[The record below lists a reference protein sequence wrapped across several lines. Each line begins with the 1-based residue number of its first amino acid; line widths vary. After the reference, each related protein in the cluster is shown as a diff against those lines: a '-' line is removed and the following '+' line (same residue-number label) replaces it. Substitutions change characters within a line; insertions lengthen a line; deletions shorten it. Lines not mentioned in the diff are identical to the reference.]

1 MAGFARLTAEY
12 LNDEQKKKEAIEKC
26 DMLEKKYQHCWEVIW
41 ITMCHNEN
49 FLINLHCNGGRGRYD
64 KYNDLPWREQCAKMD
79 ERDERG
85 WYSEWDI
92 PLDVYNNAIDEVVEL
107 LNWYQERTANDYT
120 KQLKLLD
127 ELKKFRNTE
136 SAA

>member
-1 MAGFARLTAEY
+1 
-12 LNDEQKKKEAIEKC
+12 
-26 DMLEKKYQHCWEVIW
+26 
-41 ITMCHNEN
+41 
-49 FLINLHCNGGRGRYD
+49 
-64 KYNDLPWREQCAKMD
+64 MD